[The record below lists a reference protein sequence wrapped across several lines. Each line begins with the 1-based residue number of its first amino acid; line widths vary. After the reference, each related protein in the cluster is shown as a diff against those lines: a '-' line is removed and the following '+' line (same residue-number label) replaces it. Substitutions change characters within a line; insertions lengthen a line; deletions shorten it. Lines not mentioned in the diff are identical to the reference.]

1 MLLYKMISE
10 IENLGHEKLIIFLW
24 RKFNSEIIYENMY
37 AENQLIGLS
46 QRESGLF
53 KEEIDFLLSLKSSN
67 NN

>member
-46 QRESGLF
+46 QREPGLF